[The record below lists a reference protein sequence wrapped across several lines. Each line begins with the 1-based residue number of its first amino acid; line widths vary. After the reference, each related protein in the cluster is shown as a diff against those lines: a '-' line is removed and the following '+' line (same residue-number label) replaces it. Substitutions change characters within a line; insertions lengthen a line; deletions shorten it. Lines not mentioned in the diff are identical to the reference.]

1 MPLREV
7 GRATANPGAQA
18 GGLEH
23 RRHGIPVEV
32 TGRVQLTRWTADP
45 SDPSDPS
52 KQLGV
57 RQSCELVSG
66 QAVKDF
72 MAKYPYTA
80 SPEPNGA

>member
-1 MPLREV
+1 MGSL
-7 GRATANPGAQA
+7 GR
-18 GGLEH
+18 
-23 RRHGIPVEV
+23 RRFPDGKNVV
-32 TGRVQLTRWTADP
+32 LTRWTADP

-72 MAKYPYTA
+72 MAKYPYEN
-80 SPEPNGA
+80 SPEPNGACPLGGGRSCGGRGRHA